1 MDGHYNQT
9 ANSEVRSVM
18 KIICVEAKATPRR
31 DKAIDA
37 IVQNIPSSGRK
48 AWANVKS
55 MGGPFRRSTLTS
67 IGMRKAAGPLLTS
80 RSETKA
86 RPATLRPIWQRS
98 VAATSRSWTSWTI
111 VQSKWASRR
120 GEREAT
126 EPPAPRIPAREG

>member
-1 MDGHYNQT
+1 
-9 ANSEVRSVM
+9 M

-67 IGMRKAAGPLLTS
+67 IGMRKAAGPFINIEVRDESKASNIAADLATVGGCYVKVMDEIEH
-80 RSETKA
+80 RSE
-86 RPATLRPIWQRS
+86 QM
-98 VAATSRSWTSWTI
+98 
-111 VQSKWASRR
+111 
-120 GEREAT
+120 GE
-126 EPPAPRIPAREG
+126 PEGRA

>member
-1 MDGHYNQT
+1 
-9 ANSEVRSVM
+9 M

-67 IGMRKAAGPLLTS
+67 IGMRKAAGPIINIEVRDESKASNIAADLATVGGCDVKVMDELDY
-80 RSETKA
+80 RSE
-86 RPATLRPIWQRS
+86 QM
-98 VAATSRSWTSWTI
+98 
-111 VQSKWASRR
+111 
-120 GEREAT
+120 GE
-126 EPPAPRIPAREG
+126 PEGRA